1 MTSIKK
7 KDIKSWSVLTHIVD
21 FGPGTKPSMKLLPTA
36 NNIIFKQ
43 YHPSFE
49 KVAGREPDSKPE
61 WSLLLSSDD
70 SSKNPFFHNGCTYIP
85 DKDELYIMS
94 DLLQSSSSSSLP
106 AILISKVSLRRGPNE
121 VISEVEWVKLRPP
134 SNMPMPAGACRYQ
147 NGILYCSQGTQIPDS
162 GGLWYMPSGKPPIPF
177 LTSYFHKPFNSIQNV
192 VEDAEGG
199 LWFTDT
205 SVGFEQEIRPKPQLP
220 NQVYRYDPKTED
232 LRVVADGF
240 VRPTGIAL
248 GGSNADETTLYI
260 TDTGAA
266 HPNKNN
272 YIPGPATIYAF
283 DVTRKSGS
291 LFATNKRVFAYAK
304 EGVPTAVVCDD
315 RGNVF
320 AACGDGVEVWSPGGL
335 ALGLIEIPGGCT
347 SLCFGLPGELFI
359 GSQQRLWRIRLKY
372 EA

>member
-1 MTSIKK
+1 M
-7 KDIKSWSVLTHIVD
+7 HIVD

-43 YHPSFE
+43 YHQSFE

-70 SSKNPFFHNGCTYIP
+70 SSKNPFFHNGCAYLP
-85 DKDELYIMS
+85 DKDELYVMS
-94 DLLQSSSSSSLP
+94 DLLQSTSSSSLP
-106 AILISKVSLRRGPNE
+106 AILISKISLRRGPNE
-121 VISEVEWVKLRPP
+121 VISEVEWAKLRPP

-192 VEDAEGG
+192 VEDTDGG

-205 SVGFEQEIRPKPQLP
+205 SIGFEQEIRPKPQLP
-220 NQVYRYDPKTED
+220 NQVYRYDPKTEE

-266 HPNKNN
+266 CQNKNS
-272 YIPGPATIYAF
+272 YLPGPATIYAF

-359 GSQQRLWRIRLKY
+359 GAQQRLWRVRLKY